1 MMTQLSAIEK
11 VQLLDAACRTDFVSF
26 IQKVFHIL
34 MPNATL
40 QMNFHIEALAFHLE
54 LVRLGMV
61 TRLIINIPPRS
72 LKSIVTSVAFPA
84 FVLGHDPSK
93 NLVMIS
99 YNFDLAAKHHN
110 DCRTIMKN
118 PHYQRIFPLRR
129 FVKDTESEIVTAQ
142 GGFRFAT
149 SIDGTLVGRGGDIVV
164 IDDPLSSMDA
174 LSDVRR
180 DHVNRW
186 FDESFPMRLNNKRTG
201 AIIVVMQRLHIDDLA
216 GMLQRSSEPW
226 TVLTLSAI
234 AEREEVVRIGAD
246 KYHIRKAGEVL
257 HPERERLSDLE
268 PIRSRNPELF
278 AAHFQQSP
286 LPPGGGVIKREW
298 LRYYDRLP
306 HRTAS
311 SLIIQSWDTASK
323 TGETN
328 DYSVC
333 TTWLIQERKYYL
345 IHVLRE
351 KLDYPELRKR
361 AVAHAHAYKAQK
373 FYVEDTGVGTG
384 LIKEMKGAGLT
395 VIAVG
400 PERDKKTRLIIQS
413 AKFESGLVFLPKE
426 ASWLADYLA
435 ELLAFPHVTY
445 DDQVDSTSQA
455 LAVEYSTYDPKA
467 FNKGME
473 QFISAMAFN
482 RMFQ

>member
-1 MMTQLSAIEK
+1 MIPLNAIEK
-11 VQLLDAACRTDFVSF
+11 ARSLDAICRTDFVSF

-34 MPNATL
+34 IPNAAL
-40 QMNFHIEALAFHLE
+40 QMNFHVEAMAFYLD

-61 TRLIINIPPRS
+61 KRLIINIPPRS
-72 LKSIVTSVAFPA
+72 LKSVVTSVAFPA

-99 YNFDLAAKHHN
+99 YNFDLAVKHHN
-110 DCRTIMKN
+110 DCRAIMKS

-129 FVKDTESEIVTAQ
+129 FVKDTESEITTAQ

-149 SIDGTLVGRGGDIVV
+149 SIDGTLMGRGGDIVV

-174 LSDVRR
+174 ISDVRR
-180 DHVNRW
+180 HHVNRW
-186 FDESFPMRLNNKRTG
+186 FNENFPMRLNDRQTG

-226 TVLTLSAI
+226 TVLKLPAI

-246 KYHIRKAGEVL
+246 KYHIRHAGEIL

-268 PIRSRNPELF
+268 PVRSRSPELF

-286 LPPGGGVIKREW
+286 LPPGGSVIKREW

-306 HRTAS
+306 DRTAS

-323 TGETN
+323 AGETN
-328 DYSVC
+328 DWSVC
-333 TTWLIQERKYYL
+333 TTWLVQERKYHL
-345 IHVLRE
+345 MHVLRE
-351 KLDYPELRKR
+351 RLDYPELKKR
-361 AVAHAHAYKAQK
+361 AIGHAHAYNAQRI
-373 FYVEDTGVGTG
+373 YVEDTGVGIG
-384 LIKEMKGAGLT
+384 LIGEMKGAGLR
-395 VIAVG
+395 VIAVR
-400 PERDKKTRLIIQS
+400 PERDKKTRISIQS
-413 AKFESGLVFLPKE
+413 AKIESGMVLLPKQ
-426 ASWLADYLA
+426 ASWLAGYEA
-435 ELLAFPHVTY
+435 EMLAFPHVTY

-455 LAVEYSTYDPKA
+455 LAAQHATYDLA
-467 FNKGME
+467 ASNKGWD
-473 QFISAMAFN
+473 QFITAMAFH
-482 RMFQ
+482 

>member
-1 MMTQLSAIEK
+1 MIPLSAIEK
-11 VQLLDAACRTDFVSF
+11 VRLLDAACRTDFVSF
-26 IQKVFHIL
+26 IQKAFGIL
-34 MPNATL
+34 MPNAAL

-54 LVRLGMV
+54 LVRLGIIK
-61 TRLIINIPPRS
+61 RLIINIPPRS

-84 FVLGHDPSK
+84 FVLGHDPTK

-99 YNFDLAAKHHN
+99 YNFDLAVKHHN
-110 DCRTIMKN
+110 DCRAIMKS

-149 SIDGTLVGRGGDIVV
+149 SIDGTLMGRGGDIFV
-164 IDDPLSSMDA
+164 IDDPLSWMDA

-180 DHVNRW
+180 DHGNRW
-186 FDESFPMRLNNKRTG
+186 FNESFPMRLNNRQTG
-201 AIIVVMQRLHIDDLA
+201 AIVLVMQRLNINDLA
-216 GMLQRSSEPW
+216 GMLERSPEPW
-226 TVLTLSAI
+226 TVLKLSAI
-234 AEREEVVRIGAD
+234 AERDEVIRIGAD
-246 KYHIRKAGEVL
+246 KYHIRHAGEVL
-257 HPERERLSDLE
+257 HPEREPLSVLE
-268 PIRSRNPELF
+268 PIRSRSPELF
-278 AAHFQQSP
+278 AAQFQQNP
-286 LPPGGGVIKREW
+286 LPPAGSVIKREW

-306 HRTAS
+306 DRTAS

-328 DYSVC
+328 DWSVC

-351 KLDYPELRKR
+351 RLDYPQLKKR
-361 AVAHAHAYKAQK
+361 AIEHARAYNAQK
-373 FYVEDTGVGTG
+373 IYIEDTGVGTG
-384 LIKEMKGAGLT
+384 LIREMKATVLT
-395 VIAVG
+395 VIAVR
-400 PERDKKTRLIIQS
+400 PERDKKTRMSIQS
-413 AKFESGLVFLPKE
+413 AKFESGLVFLPRQ

-435 ELLAFPHVTY
+435 ELLAFSHVTY

-455 LAVEYSTYDPKA
+455 LAVEYSTYDAKA